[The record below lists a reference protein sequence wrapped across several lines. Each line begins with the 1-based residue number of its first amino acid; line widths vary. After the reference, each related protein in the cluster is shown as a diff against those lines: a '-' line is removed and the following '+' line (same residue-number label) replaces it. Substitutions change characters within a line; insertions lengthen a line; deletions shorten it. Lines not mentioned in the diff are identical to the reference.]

1 MQTKIRLLVVFI
13 ILTTC
18 GSLTNYCI
26 AQQEKEL
33 GTQEIAN
40 AIKSFY
46 ISYATNI
53 VQNKANDLLVRL
65 YMTAELISDIER
77 IRSTNLYDLVIR
89 AQDFDRNAIK
99 TIQVNHTVDDWYMVS
114 YSGYKNKNTIIPIRA
129 TSKNKK
135 IIIYYIAEREDYFWG
150 KKLPNQT
157 QTTYK
162 YLWKFPTEYAGSI
175 NENNR
180 IIFQKINNK
189 LEGLYYGTTDE
200 FIDVREGYYP
210 GFFILP
216 MDSLQIIGNE
226 VFFVLKPQTKDFF
239 TEPLPESISS
249 TNDAIEKGYSHW
261 DKYDNYPFVQSRRYH
276 GFFLDS
282 VTLFFE
288 KNNAF
293 NSVSKK
299 FLIEK

>member
-13 ILTTC
+13 ILTTF

-26 AQQEKEL
+26 AQQKKEL

-46 ISYATNI
+46 IAYATN
-53 VQNKANDLLVRL
+53 VEQGKSNDSLMRL

-77 IRSTNLYDLVIR
+77 IRSTNLYDPIIR

-135 IIIYYIAEREDYFWG
+135 IIYYITERKDYFG
-150 KKLPNQT
+150 GNNLPNQT
-157 QTTYK
+157 QTTCK
-162 YLWKFPTEYAGSI
+162 YLWKFPTEYAGNI

-226 VFFVLKPQTKDFF
+226 VFFILKPQTKDFF
-239 TEPLPESISS
+239 TEPLPESILS
-249 TNDAIEKGYSHW
+249 TNDALEKGYSHW
-261 DKYDNYPFVQSRRYH
+261 DNYDNFPFARSRRYH

-282 VTLFFE
+282 ATIFFE
-288 KNNAF
+288 KDDAF

-299 FLIEK
+299 FLKEK